1 MSESPRS
8 RDPPSSMLTPDSSRN
23 LITID
28 GFMSMCQELDIDPE
42 SDSVLFCLA
51 ADLGSKALGE
61 FAKEPFVSGWL
72 EIDSR

>member
-1 MSESPRS
+1 M
-8 RDPPSSMLTPDSSRN
+8 T
-23 LITID
+23 
-28 GFMSMCQELDIDPE
+28 MCQELEIDPE

-72 EIDSR
+72 TIDPSCVHLLLPHGDLV